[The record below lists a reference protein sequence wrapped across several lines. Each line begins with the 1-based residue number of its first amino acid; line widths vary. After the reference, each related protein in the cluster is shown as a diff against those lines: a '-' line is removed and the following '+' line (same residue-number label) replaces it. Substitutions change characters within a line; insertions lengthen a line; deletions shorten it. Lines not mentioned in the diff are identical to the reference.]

1 MTEDRPRTEAEL
13 TAAGFDLTLLTDEQ
27 RAVLLGLTDEEFELL
42 SDIKARMDEAAP
54 EVQAHAEIAGATL
67 F

>member
-1 MTEDRPRTEAEL
+1 MTEARRRTEIEL
-13 TAAGFDLTLLTDEQ
+13 TAAGFDLSLLADEQ
-27 RAVLLGLTDEEFELL
+27 REVLYDLTDEEFDLL
-42 SDIKARMDEAAP
+42 ADIKSRMDEAAP

>member
-1 MTEDRPRTEAEL
+1 MTQGRHRREAEL
-13 TAAGFDLTLLTDEQ
+13 TAAGFDLSLLSDEQ
-27 RAVLLGLTDEEFELL
+27 RDVLLDLTDEEFDLL
-42 SDIKARMDEAAP
+42 ADIKARMDDAAP

>member
-1 MTEDRPRTEAEL
+1 MTEGRPRTEAEL
-13 TAAGFDLTLLTDEQ
+13 TAAGFDLTLLSDEQ
-27 RAVLLGLTDEEFELL
+27 RAVLLGLTDEEFALL
-42 SDIKARMDEAAP
+42 ADIKARMDEAVP